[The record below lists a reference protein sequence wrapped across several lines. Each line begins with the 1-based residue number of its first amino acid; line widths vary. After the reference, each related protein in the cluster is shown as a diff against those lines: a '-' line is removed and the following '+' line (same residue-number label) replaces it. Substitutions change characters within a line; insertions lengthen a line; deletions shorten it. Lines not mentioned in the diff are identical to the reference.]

1 VLLTMF
7 GADPAGWPGAV
18 LAQPALVTV
27 PVAFAVM
34 VAVSL
39 VTARPL
45 QVSRTMV
52 RLHTPEQLVLDRGS
66 YHPENRPATHHRS

>member
-1 VLLTMF
+1 
-7 GADPAGWPGAV
+7 V